1 SIEYLEKLLE
11 NYPET
16 HRKPESLYTLF
27 LATNA
32 INGNPARYAEQ
43 LRTQFPESQY
53 TKSLNNP
60 ERGTGNQDNVASAEN
75 YKNAYNMYMAGDY
88 LTARSVIQNTL
99 NNYPLT
105 QNTERLLLLDIMI
118 GGKVDGREVY
128 QQRLEAYVQNTEDTA
143 LVELAKSMLADL
155 TGEGLKKTFDDGY
168 SVPVPDSI
176 AYVRENLDPDGELE
190 SADPPAYTF
199 EPDQTHIFLL
209 AMEPQQSEQNK
220 NL

>member
-1 SIEYLEKLLE
+1 
-11 NYPET
+11 
-16 HRKPESLYTLF
+16 
-27 LATNA
+27 
-32 INGNPARYAEQ
+32 
-43 LRTQFPESQY
+43 
-53 TKSLNNP
+53 
-60 ERGTGNQDNVASAEN
+60 
-75 YKNAYNMYMAGDY
+75 
-88 LTARSVIQNTL
+88 
-99 NNYPLT
+99 
-105 QNTERLLLLDIMI
+105 ERLLLLDIMI

-220 NL
+220 NLTADLENFHNKNFPNERLRTGNISFTREHAVVIISPFSNADEAMAYREEFLKSFNTDSLTEELKMSSFVISIKNFQELNKR